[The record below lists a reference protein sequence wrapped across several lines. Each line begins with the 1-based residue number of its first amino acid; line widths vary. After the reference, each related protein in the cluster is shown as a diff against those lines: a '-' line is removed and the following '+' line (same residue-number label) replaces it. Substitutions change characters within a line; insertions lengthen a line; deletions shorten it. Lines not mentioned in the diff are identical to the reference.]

1 MELIMTAGK
10 PNSCT
15 DDLEGWSVIAINLC
29 KLKMA
34 TEYAQDFSRKFTKF
48 MDAED
53 RDEILALNIKY
64 DGLYWKYWEKL
75 IKKIR
80 GI

>member
-1 MELIMTAGK
+1 MTAGK

-15 DDLEGWSVIAINLC
+15 DDLEGWSEIAVSLC

-34 TEYAQDFSRKFTKF
+34 TEYAQEFSKKF
-48 MDAED
+48 MRLMSPE
-53 RDEILALNIKY
+53 EKIELVALNAKY
-64 DGLYWKYWEKL
+64 DAFYWRYWEKL
-75 IKKIR
+75 VKKIR